1 MWISFCEN
9 PQIYI
14 YYCCRLT
21 NETINDKILHVRCF
35 EEFTW
40 GSGRS
45 SPDNCPQSNQPRMG
59 EHESNQNKK
68 GDDDFDFNADYR
80 YCRLQLYKEE

>member
-1 MWISFCEN
+1 MCISFCEN

-14 YYCCRLT
+14 YYRCCLT
-21 NETINDKILHVRCF
+21 NETINDFILHLRCF
-35 EEFTW
+35 EEFTR

-59 EHESNQNKK
+59 KHVSNQNKK